1 MTLTF
6 PPITIP
12 AGAEKDALNLLQN
25 VSKLFQFSGDAAVNP
40 DTGKRAVAVS
50 IEHSLTE
57 AAAQLEASLPA

>member
-1 MTLTF
+1 MTLTL

-12 AGAEKDALNLLQN
+12 AGSERDALNLLQS
-25 VSKLFQFSGDAAVNP
+25 VAKLFQFGSDAAVNP

>member
-1 MTLTF
+1 MILQL

-12 AGAEKDALNLLQN
+12 AGSEKDAINLLQS
-25 VSKLFQFSGDAAVNP
+25 VTQLMRFASDGAVTA
-40 DTGKRAVAVS
+40 DTGKRSVAVS

>member
-1 MTLTF
+1 MTLTL

-12 AGAEKDALNLLQN
+12 AGSERDALNLLQN
-25 VSKLFQFSGDAAVNP
+25 VAKLFQFGADASVNP